1 MNCAHDPLTM
11 CRQCFMVA
19 EIMRLYRERERKDY
33 EDREYG
39 SPIARFIFRDGELS
53 ESAMKGL
60 RESLPDADIVAARI
74 KDGALEIDFRGTMG
88 REIRVDVKIGG
99 DE

>member
-1 MNCAHDPLTM
+1 MIGNAAITGASSSRSSKSCGL
-11 CRQCFMVA
+11 
-19 EIMRLYRERERKDY
+19 
-33 EDREYG
+33 
-39 SPIARFIFRDGELS
+39 
-53 ESAMKGL
+53 L

-99 DE
+99 VE